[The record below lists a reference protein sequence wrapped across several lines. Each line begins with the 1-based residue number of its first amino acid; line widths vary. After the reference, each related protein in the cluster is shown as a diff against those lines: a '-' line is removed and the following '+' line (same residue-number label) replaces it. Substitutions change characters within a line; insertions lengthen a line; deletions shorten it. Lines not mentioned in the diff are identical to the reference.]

1 MISSRIISVQIEA
14 NPMNITI
21 IQVYAP
27 TSEYSDEEIEV
38 FYEFIEETIS
48 NTTKKDFLVI
58 LGYWNAKAGADA
70 HITWPNY
77 SLYIIVALAMV
88 QQNSEVIDYWSLL
101 KT

>member
-1 MISSRIISVQIEA
+1 MISSRIISVQIAA

-48 NTTKKDFLVI
+48 NTPKKDFLVI
-58 LGYWNAKAGADA
+58 LGDWNAKAGAD
-70 HITWPNY
+70 TWPNY
-77 SLYIIVALAMV
+77 SLYIMVALAMV